1 MYRKISAKNDLDSY
15 SGNED
20 PDSAK
25 DDLELYGID
34 QLNLK
39 ETVSYIIKN
48 LGKWWLG
55 SLEHTQ

>member
-1 MYRKISAKNDLDSY
+1 MYRKISAKNDLDSF

-48 LGKWWLG
+48 LGK
-55 SLEHTQ
+55 